1 MIDQLKDVVTQFTQK
16 EVEGNAGIDN
26 QLAGSVAQETG
37 SSILEGLKSAVSG
50 GNISDVMSLAGNLD
64 VNSLSSNPVVKNI
77 IESLSS
83 NLTNKVGIDG
93 ATSSGFAGNIIPQIL
108 SSVLGGKSGGFNI
121 TDILGSLTGGDGNP
135 LDQNKDG
142 KIGFDDAIAAVKNG
156 NIGDILGDMFKK

>member
-37 SSILEGLKSAVSG
+37 SSILEGLQSAISG
-50 GNISDVMSLAGNLD
+50 GNISDVMSLAGNGD

-77 IESLSS
+77 IESLTS
-83 NLTNKVGIDG
+83 NLTRKIGLDG
-93 ATSSGFAGNIIPQIL
+93 ATSSGFAGSIIPQIL
-108 SSVLGGKSGGFNI
+108 SSVLGNKSGGFNI
-121 TDILGSLTGGDGNP
+121 TDILGSLTGGNGT

-142 KIGFDDAIAAVKNG
+142 KIGFDDAVAAVKNG

>member
-37 SSILEGLKSAVSG
+37 SSILEGLQSAISG
-50 GNISDVMSLAGNLD
+50 GNISDVMSLAGNGD

-77 IESLSS
+77 IESLTS
-83 NLTNKVGIDG
+83 NLTRKVGLDG
-93 ATSSGFAGNIIPQIL
+93 ATSSGFAGSIIPQIL
-108 SSVLGGKSGGFNI
+108 SSVLGNKSGGFNI
-121 TDILGSLTGGDGNP
+121 TDILGSLTGGNGT

-142 KIGFDDAIAAVKNG
+142 KIGFDDAVAAVKNG

>member
-37 SSILEGLKSAVSG
+37 SSILEGLQSAISG
-50 GNISDVMSLAGNLD
+50 GNISDVMSLAGNGD

-77 IESLSS
+77 IENLTS
-83 NLTNKVGIDG
+83 NLTRKIGLDG
-93 ATSSGFAGNIIPQIL
+93 ATSSGFAGSIIPQIL
-108 SSVLGGKSGGFNI
+108 SSVLGNKSGGFNI
-121 TDILGSLTGGDGNP
+121 TDILGSLTGGNGT

-142 KIGFDDAIAAVKNG
+142 KIGFDDAVAAVKNG